1 MGYAFKY
8 KLKKII
14 IRSLINR
21 LSEIIWENPPIAP
34 PLNN

>member
-1 MGYAFKY
+1 MGYAFTY

-21 LSEIIWENPPIAP
+21 LSEIIWDNPPVAP

>member
-14 IRSLINR
+14 IRSLVNR
-21 LSEIIWENPPIAP
+21 LSEIRWDNPPNAP
-34 PLNN
+34 PT

>member
-21 LSEIIWENPPIAP
+21 LSEIIWDNPPIAP

>member
-21 LSEIIWENPPIAP
+21 LSEIEWENPPIAP